1 MIVIDTSVFI
11 DALFNFNEERNKKAK
26 RFFRLV
32 QDNSIQIF
40 EPDIFK
46 IELIGQLVR
55 RLKHDEAI
63 MLYELITE
71 NIEFIETLKLWE
83 ISFDIALK
91 TGCRAIDSFYIG
103 TANVRNA
110 LLISND
116 KFQVESARK
125 FGVKAF
131 YLIEEIKDVEKA
143 LGG

>member
-1 MIVIDTSVFI
+1 MIVVDTLVFI
-11 DALFNFNEERNKKAK
+11 DALFNFNEDRNKKAK
-26 RFFRLV
+26 ELFRLI
-32 QDNSIQIF
+32 QDNNIQIF
-40 EPDIFK
+40 EPEIFK

-55 RLKHDEAI
+55 RLKRDEAL
-63 MLYELITE
+63 MLYELLIE

-110 LLISND
+110 FLISND

-131 YLIEEIKDVEKA
+131 YLIDEFSKVKKA
-143 LGG
+143 LGD

>member
-11 DALFNFNEERNKKAK
+11 DAIFNFNEDMTKKAK
-26 RFFRLV
+26 ELFRLV
-32 QDNSIQIF
+32 QDNNVQIF
-40 EPDIFK
+40 EPEILK

-55 RLKHDEAI
+55 RLKLDEPL
-63 MLYELITE
+63 MLYELLTE
-71 NIEFIETLKLWE
+71 NINFIETLKLWE

-103 TANVRNA
+103 ATNVRNA
-110 LLISND
+110 FLVSND

-131 YLIEEIKDVEKA
+131 YLIDEFSEVKRA